1 MSHYLSFFTW
11 GVTQRSTL
19 SAQDARL
26 FLSWANATPNLQSSI
41 LLSPSAG
48 RAVAGWQGK
57 YYHDLHSHAR
67 SQHLVPGWSATA
79 HGRLVALLE
88 HIDLLAPLEEFEAAL
103 LLTAEEL
110 GLRHIQHHAVN
121 SDCVGTLS
129 ERVDLDSKGERL
141 KLETKLG
148 QCVGRRAGKRWGKRC
163 PGAMQAE
170 CEAMVR
176 RVAPLDSWLYEPLE
190 QLSAQDLVI
199 HDHVPRVLIW
209 HVASR
214 PPIGA

>member
-67 SQHLVPGWSATA
+67 SQHLVPGWSSAA
-79 HGRLVALLE
+79 HGRLVAQLE
-88 HIDLLAPLEEFEAAL
+88 LTLTLALAL
-103 LLTAEEL
+103 TLTL
-110 GLRHIQHHAVN
+110 
-121 SDCVGTLS
+121 TLTLT
-129 ERVDLDSKGERL
+129 R
-141 KLETKLG
+141 
-148 QCVGRRAGKRWGKRC
+148 
-163 PGAMQAE
+163 
-170 CEAMVR
+170 
-176 RVAPLDSWLYEPLE
+176 
-190 QLSAQDLVI
+190 
-199 HDHVPRVLIW
+199 
-209 HVASR
+209 
-214 PPIGA
+214 